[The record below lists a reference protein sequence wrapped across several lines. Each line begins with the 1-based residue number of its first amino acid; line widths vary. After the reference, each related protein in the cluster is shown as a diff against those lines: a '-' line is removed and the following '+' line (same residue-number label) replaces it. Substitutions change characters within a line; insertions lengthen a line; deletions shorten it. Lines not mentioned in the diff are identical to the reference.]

1 MAEHRVLERPN
12 TGPKGHNQVR
22 KAKTRPKETKGDK
35 RAIFS
40 HVPFLS
46 YTRVGVARR

>member
-1 MAEHRVLERPN
+1 MTSISQIVRLYRVLERPN

-35 RAIFS
+35 RAIFNDQ
-40 HVPFLS
+40 
-46 YTRVGVARR
+46 